1 MNTRNDTTQK
11 PESKG
16 PTLHAYSVRDGKS
29 ETQKGYWTRIGSF
42 FEHDDG
48 EGGTLLLDALPID
61 GRIVLR
67 APKAEA

>member
-1 MNTRNDTTQK
+1 MNTNSNAPASAPKT
-11 PESKG
+11 
-16 PTLHAYSVRDGKS
+16 PTLFAYSVRDGKG
-29 ETQKGYWTRIGSF
+29 EGAKGFWTRIGSF
-42 FEHDDG
+42 FEHEDG

>member
-1 MNTRNDTTQK
+1 MNTNSTAPTSATK
-11 PESKG
+11 T
-16 PTLHAYSVRDGKS
+16 PTLFAYSVRDAKG
-29 ETQKGYWTRIGSF
+29 EGQKGFWTRIGSF
-42 FEHDDG
+42 FEHEDG